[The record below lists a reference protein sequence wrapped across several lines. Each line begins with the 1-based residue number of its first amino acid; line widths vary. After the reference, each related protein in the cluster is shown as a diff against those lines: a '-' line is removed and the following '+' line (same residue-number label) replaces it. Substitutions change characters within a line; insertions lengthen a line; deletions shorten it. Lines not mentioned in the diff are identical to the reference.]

1 MIKRISLVPL
11 LVSTLVISSISFS
24 EAAVNAKA
32 GGTCSKAGQISI
44 VATKK
49 FTCVKNGKKL
59 VWNKGLA
66 ILPQPVFTA
75 NAAAN
80 NYEWEVT
87 VTNYLGRIDP
97 ALEFNYS
104 FAVNGGMWNL
114 FSKSKLPKEKI
125 VVNQSFNLLE
135 IKVAVEDSN
144 NQYVTSPPFQR
155 QFRVTVVPP
164 QGTVP
169 NNSSIN
175 EVSPLP
181 AAVVNLQGVQWRNE
195 PSYYIG
201 STPASRVLFRWPKPL
216 DNNLRGYL
224 IKYENTA
231 MFSPPCDLSKALCE
245 APRRVDSKVYKKVIN
260 DPSVDFVIIDGLSVD
275 TNYEF
280 SFYLVLGGQGSLDS
294 IEIPKSGFKIYLNT
308 PTEGVPAAPEAIV
321 ISSIVGNIKIS
332 SSANPP
338 NGSKIAVYVSGGKF
352 GSGSA
357 PAGYLEKAGELLI
370 PASPGLYIVSTLQVS
385 PSGVNGTPSGSVQVT
400 VK

>member
-1 MIKRISLVPL
+1 MKISRLFSILV
-11 LVSTLVISSISFS
+11 VAVIFSNGAVS
-24 EAAVNAKA
+24 EAAVQVKA
-32 GGTCSKAGQISI
+32 GAKCSKVGQISL
-44 VATKK
+44 VAKKK
-49 FTCVKNGKKL
+49 FTCVKNGKNL
-59 VWNKGLA
+59 VWDKGIA
-66 ILPQPVFTA
+66 ILAQPIFTA
-75 NAAAN
+75 NPAVN
-80 NYEWEVT
+80 NYEWDVT
-87 VTNYLGRIDP
+87 VTNYQGRNDP
-97 ALEFNYS
+97 TLEFSYS

-114 FSKSKLPKEKI
+114 FSKSRYPKEKI
-125 VVNQSFNLLE
+125 VINQSFNLLE

-144 NQYVTSPPFQR
+144 NQYVTSPQFQR

-321 ISSIVGNIKIS
+321 ISSIVGNIKIP